1 MQSREGEGGGRER
14 RGREEGGDGEGKGVG
29 RDGEGKGVGGEGE
42 ERIMN
47 KKSIENF
54 SLSFSRSEVRNLEKK
69 CHMFVEEFNSSVGI
83 VKKANNAR

>member
-1 MQSREGEGGGRER
+1 
-14 RGREEGGDGEGKGVG
+14 
-29 RDGEGKGVGGEGE
+29 
-42 ERIMN
+42 MN